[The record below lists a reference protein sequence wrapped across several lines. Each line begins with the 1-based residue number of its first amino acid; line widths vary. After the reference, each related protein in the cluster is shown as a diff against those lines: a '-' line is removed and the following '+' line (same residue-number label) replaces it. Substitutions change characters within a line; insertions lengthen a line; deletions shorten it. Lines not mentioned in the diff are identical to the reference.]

1 MRGSGEL
8 LATCKGS
15 HNRTFVLTRPHRRHG
30 SRYGAVATV
39 RSDQFIA
46 NTHLFGRNG
55 APCCRNLRS
64 RNKALIPIAHHA
76 HVVMLRAEHEHHF
89 VLHVIGVLIFVDK
102 DVTEPALVGLE
113 NVGMFA
119 EQLHGVRKQVV
130 EVHSA
135 GFEKAGLVVD
145 ENLGDLAI
153 EDGAGSCSET
163 GGVETFVLGRGN
175 RTVHRARRELLGIE
189 AEVANAI
196 AREAFGIGLVVDRE

>member
-1 MRGSGEL
+1 MR
-8 LATCKGS
+8 ARDKT
-15 HNRTFVLTRPHRRHG
+15 
-30 SRYGAVATV
+30 
-39 RSDQFIA
+39 
-46 NTHLFGRNG
+46 
-55 APCCRNLRS
+55 
-64 RNKALIPIAHHA
+64 LITIAHHT
-76 HVVMLRAEHEHHF
+76 HVVVLRAEHEHHF

-145 ENLGDLAI
+145 ENLRDLAI

-196 AREAFGIGLVVDRE
+196 ARETFGIGLVVDRERGWKAKSAAITAQDAHASGVEGRDPHLFGNRTNERGDALFHLASSLIGEGDGQDLEW